1 MNIGRY
7 VYNANFLLVLFLII
21 AAVLS
26 FALSFIGPFLFLYGA
41 LKLSTGLAERFHK
54 KFSRISRWIIG
65 DVAALASKSI
75 FRNPR
80 RVAALV
86 FIVTLIVGYSIW
98 VIGDLASQQDYN
110 YRQAEVAVGS
120 DIRLSGITSIANA
133 TRLQISFKPG
143 VTLRERQPSPISLG
157 PLPRVESRS
166 KP

>member
-1 MNIGRY
+1 ILALTLGAYQLITLAVGLNYMNIGRY

-41 LKLSTGLAERFHK
+41 AQLSTGLAERFHK

-65 DVAALASKSI
+65 DVAALASRSV

-86 FIVTLIVGYSIW
+86 FIVALMVGYPNG
-98 VIGDLASQQDYN
+98 VIAALASEQDYD
-110 YRQAEVAVGS
+110 YGQPEVAVGS
-120 DIRLSGITSIANA
+120 DIRLSEISSLAVA
-133 TRLQISFKPG
+133 TMMA
-143 VTLRERQPSPISLG
+143 
-157 PLPRVESRS
+157 
-166 KP
+166 